1 MFKDIFE
8 IIEYFHGNIASN
20 LKLDIVSSTNMTTPP
35 VWVTELITYEAD
47 VAWKYSNDQTICI
60 IEESDVSAAIK
71 FLRQLNSRQEAN

>member
-8 IIEYFHGNIASN
+8 IIKYFHGNMASN
-20 LKLDIVSSTNMTTPP
+20 MKLDICSSTLLTDSPD
-35 VWVTELITYEAD
+35 WVTEL
-47 VAWKYSNDQTICI
+47 VAHNTDDDWKHANDKTICI